1 MAQHDKHNVADLRER
16 LRAGKLTE
24 RDLEFLDQRL
34 REYVEVGDL
43 GEIDGR
49 RIVARLPNGFD
60 IVK

>member
-1 MAQHDKHNVADLRER
+1 MAERKHDISAVRER
-16 LRAGKLTE
+16 LKAGKLTSA
-24 RDLEFLDQRL
+24 DI
-34 REYVEVGDL
+34 EYIDKQLSEHVETGDL